1 MECLSIEF
9 PVKGSY
15 TINMFV
21 PGKQGLVSSKLKVRV
36 FDQIVFAGL
45 KGTN

>member
-1 MECLSIEF
+1 MECIQIEF

-15 TINMFV
+15 TIEMSV

-36 FDQIVFAGL
+36 FDQIVF
-45 KGTN
+45 